1 MDTTGRMDAT
11 RDPDGAEG
19 GPARRD
25 RPDGPADGP
34 ADGGRGG
41 RTADGT
47 ERIARASVL
56 MGTQWAREFADIS
69 LEWRRVAGELLG
81 TFLLVLAATGPA
93 VVGAA
98 THQQVGLAA
107 AVTAPALMV
116 MAVILSIGT
125 VSGAHLNPVVS
136 LAFAMRREFPWR
148 RLPGYVVAQLA
159 GGILACLLLWGI
171 FGDVGGL
178 GATVPAPGLTDAA
191 ALAIEAVLT
200 MGLVTTILGTASGAQ
215 NVGPLS
221 AIAVGGYI
229 ALAGIWAAPA
239 TGASMN
245 PARSFSPELVALHL
259 GHWWVYLVGPL
270 AGTVLAVGI
279 AFVLR
284 GPGGDV
290 TAARAA
296 QGTLSDFIRAQ
307 HEAERRA
314 IDEGGAG

>member
-1 MDTTGRMDAT
+1 MGSGPVSAAG
-11 RDPDGAEG
+11 GAG
-19 GPARRD
+19 AAG
-25 RPDGPADGP
+25 
-34 ADGGRGG
+34 DGGVDVPGGATGG
-41 RTADGT
+41 RRPAGPGQVG
-47 ERIARASVL
+47 RASVI

-69 LEWRRVAGELLG
+69 LEWRRVAGELIG
-81 TFLLVLAATGPA
+81 TFLLVLAAAGPA

-116 MAVILSIGT
+116 MVVILSIGT

-136 LAFAMRREFPWR
+136 LAFAMRSEFPWR
-148 RLPGYVVAQLA
+148 RLPGYIVAQVA
-159 GGILACLLLWGI
+159 GGVLACLFLRGI
-171 FGDVGGL
+171 FGDVGAL
-178 GATVPAPGLTDAA
+178 GNTVPAHGLATAA
-191 ALAIEAVLT
+191 AVAIEAVLT

-245 PARSFSPELVALHL
+245 PARSFAPELVGLQF
-259 GHWWVYLVGPL
+259 GSWWVYVVGPL
-270 AGTVLAVGI
+270 AGAVVAVGI
-279 AFVLR
+279 AFILR
-284 GPGGDV
+284 GRGGDV
-290 TAARAA
+290 TATRAA

-307 HEAERRA
+307 REAERRGM
-314 IDEGGAG
+314 DEGGTR